1 MNAVAP
7 GEDRRSLPAR
17 CDVVVIGGGI
27 IGASAALFLAR
38 KGVSVALLE
47 KGRIGAEQ
55 SSRNWGWCRTMGRD
69 AAEIPLA
76 IESLRLW
83 ERLDREMDGGL
94 GFRRCGIVYLYH
106 SDREIA
112 AAEAWLS
119 AATPFQ
125 LGSRRLS
132 AEDIA
137 ALLPGAARP
146 FRGGL
151 LTPGDARAEPGL
163 APPAIAE
170 AARRAGA
177 YVCENCAAR
186 GVETTAGRVGAVISE
201 RGRIDCDAIVLA
213 GGAWSRLFCGNFGL
227 DLPQLKVLGSVMR
240 TAPLEG
246 APELSVGAS
255 DFSFR
260 KRLDGGY
267 TLARRNG
274 NISSI
279 TPDSFRLFFDFLPA
293 LASDWRDLRLRVG
306 RRFIDEWRLPR
317 RWALDAPS
325 PFEAVRTL
333 DPAPAEDVLQE
344 GESKLR
350 TAFPVFATAQIVQ
363 RWGGLIDVTPDATPI
378 ISALDSMP
386 GFYLAT
392 GFSGH
397 GFGIGPAS
405 GSLIADMVAGDRPLV
420 DPTPFRLDR
429 FKRASRSQRT
439 VAA

>member
-1 MNAVAP
+1 MDAAAS
-7 GEDRRSLPAR
+7 GEGSRSPPAS
-17 CDVVVIGGGI
+17 CDVVIIGGGI

-38 KGVSVALLE
+38 QGVSVALLE

-69 AAEIPLA
+69 PAELPLA

-83 ERLDREMDGGL
+83 ESLDREMDGAL
-94 GFRRCGIVYLYH
+94 GFRRCGIAYLY
-106 SDREIA
+106 DNEREMS
-112 AAEAWLS
+112 AAEAWLDV
-119 AATPFQ
+119 ANPYQ
-125 LGSRRLS
+125 LGARRLG
-132 AEDIA
+132 AGDIG
-137 ALLPGAARP
+137 ALLPGVARS
-146 FRGGL
+146 FHGGMF
-151 LTPGDARAEPGL
+151 TPTDARAEPGL
-163 APPAIAE
+163 AAPAIAE

-177 YVCENCAAR
+177 YVVESCAAR
-186 GVETTAGRVGAVISE
+186 GIEASMGCVGAVITE
-201 RGRIDCDAIVLA
+201 RGRITCQAAVLA

-246 APELSVGAS
+246 APEHSVGAS
-255 DFSFR
+255 DFAFR

-267 TLARRNG
+267 TITRRNG

-293 LASDWRDLRLRVG
+293 LASDWRDLKLRVG
-306 RRFIDEWRLPR
+306 RRFVEEWRLPR
-317 RWALDAPS
+317 RWALDATS
-325 PFEAVRTL
+325 PFEMVRML
-333 DPAPAEDVLQE
+333 DPAPADDVLDE
-344 GESKLR
+344 GEAKLKA
-350 TAFPVFATAQIVQ
+350 AFPAFAKAEIVQ
-363 RWGGLIDVTPDATPI
+363 RWGGLIDVTPDAVPI
-378 ISALDSMP
+378 ISPLEAMP
-386 GFYLAT
+386 GFYVAT

-405 GSLIADMVAGDRPLV
+405 GRLIADLVTGNRHLV

-429 FKRASRSQRT
+429 FKRAARSQPR

>member
-1 MNAVAP
+1 VNAVTSAD
-7 GEDRRSLPAR
+7 DRRAPPAR
-17 CDVVVIGGGI
+17 SDVVVIGGGI

-38 KGVSVALLE
+38 KGLSVTLLE
-47 KGRIGAEQ
+47 KGRIGGEQ
-55 SSRNWGWCRTMGRD
+55 SSRNWGWCRTMGR
-69 AAEIPLA
+69 APAEIPLA

-83 ERLDREMDGGL
+83 ENLDREMDGAL
-94 GFRRCGIVYLYH
+94 GFQRCGIAYLYD
-106 SDREIA
+106 SEREIA
-112 AAEAWLS
+112 AAEAWLN
-119 AATPFQ
+119 AASPYQ
-125 LGSRRLS
+125 LGARRLG
-132 AEDIA
+132 ADDIGK
-137 ALLPGAARP
+137 LLPGAARP

-151 LTPGDARAEPGL
+151 FTPGDARAEPSL
-163 APPAIAE
+163 AAPAIAE

-177 YVCENCAAR
+177 HVLENCAAR

-201 RGRIDCDAIVLA
+201 RGRIACQAVLLA
-213 GGAWSRLFCGNFGL
+213 GGAWSRLFCGNFGV

-246 APELSVGAS
+246 APEHSVGAA
-255 DFSFR
+255 DFAFR
-260 KRLDGGY
+260 KRRDGGY

-306 RRFIDEWRLPR
+306 RRFLEEWRAPR

-333 DPAPAEDVLQE
+333 DPSPADEVLDE
-344 GESKLR
+344 GEAKLKA
-350 TAFPVFATAQIVQ
+350 AFPVFAKAKIVQ
-363 RWGGLIDVTPDATPI
+363 RWGGLIDVTPDAVPV
-378 ISALDSMP
+378 ISPLDSMP
-386 GFYLAT
+386 GFYFAT

-405 GSLIADMVAGDRPLV
+405 GRLAADLVTGDAPLV
-420 DPTPFRLDR
+420 DPAPFRLDR
-429 FKRASRSQRT
+429 FKRAARSMAQ